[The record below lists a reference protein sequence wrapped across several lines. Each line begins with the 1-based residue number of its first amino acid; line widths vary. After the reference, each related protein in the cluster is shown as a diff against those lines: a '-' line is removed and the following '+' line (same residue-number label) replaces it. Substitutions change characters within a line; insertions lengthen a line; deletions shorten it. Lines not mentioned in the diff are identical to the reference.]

1 MITRIPLYKREGFPT
16 TYAAAIRLINQ
27 NYKKEAVNQVLKSTI
42 VTTKN
47 HLTYHCANTIP
58 SYQKEYRNL
67 KTKQLN
73 KGYLG
78 R

>member
-27 NYKKEAVNQVLKSTI
+27 NYKKEAVNQVLRSTI

-47 HLTYHCANTIP
+47 HLTYHCTNTIP
-58 SYQKEYRNL
+58 LPKGVLELQNEA
-67 KTKQLN
+67 TK
-73 KGYLG
+73 
-78 R
+78 